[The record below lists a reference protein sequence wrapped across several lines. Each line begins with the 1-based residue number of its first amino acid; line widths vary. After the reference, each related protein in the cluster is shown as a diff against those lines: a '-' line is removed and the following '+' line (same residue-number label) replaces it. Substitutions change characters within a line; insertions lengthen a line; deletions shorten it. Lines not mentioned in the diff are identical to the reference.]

1 MIQQKRWYRTFKKNK
16 QAMFSLV
23 FLGFIILFSFTAE
36 LWSNN
41 KPIVMSWHQ
50 KIYFPVFKNYHPSL
64 FFQQNIFVTDYRK
77 IEFSNADWAVWPLNQ
92 WDPFESNSQVSHYP
106 SPPSWQNWL
115 GTDDRGRDVFSRLLY
130 GFRYTIIYAFAV
142 WFFSYLIGTVWGGCQ
157 GYFGG
162 KWDLIGSR
170 FVEVFELM
178 PQLLLLITLISIF
191 EPSIFLLVVFSVV
204 FDWTG
209 IYHYMRAQ
217 FLQLRR
223 REYVESA
230 KVLGANHWQIIFKH
244 ILPNAITPLITF
256 SPFSVA
262 ANISGLALL
271 DYLGLGMRAPTP
283 SWGELMAQ
291 SQKYF
296 TVAEWLVWAPS
307 IALLLV
313 MVSLIHIGLAIKAA
327 IAAEEL

>member
-1 MIQQKRWYRTFKKNK
+1 MKQQKRWYKKFKQNRK
-16 QAMFSLV
+16 AMFSLMFLSVIV
-23 FLGFIILFSFTAE
+23 FLSFTAE
-36 LWSNN
+36 IWSNN
-41 KPIVMSWHQ
+41 KPLVMYWHQ
-50 KIYFPVFKNYHPSL
+50 QIYFPIFKSYHPSL
-64 FFQQNIFVTDYRK
+64 FFQENIFVTDYRK
-77 IEFSNADWAVWPLNQ
+77 INFAQSDWAVWPVNQ
-92 WDPFESNSQVSHYP
+92 WDPFESNSLVNHYP
-106 SPPSWQNWL
+106 SAPSLNNWL

-130 GFRYTIIYAFAV
+130 GFRYTIIYAFTV
-142 WFFSYLIGTVWGGCQ
+142 WFFSYLIGTVWGACQ
-157 GYFGG
+157 GYLGG

-170 FVEVFELM
+170 LVEVFEMM

-191 EPSIFLLVVFSVV
+191 EPSIYLLVVFSVI

-217 FLQLRR
+217 FLQLRH

-230 KVLGANHWQIIFKH
+230 RVLGASHSQIIFKH

-256 SPFSVA
+256 SPFSIA

-313 MVSLIHIGLAIKAA
+313 MVSLIHIGLAVKAA